1 MSPRQTLKIS
11 TYCLIILLFFGGLL
25 IRIGLINEHLQK
37 DARENQVFSDDP
49 LNLLAG
55 PDLKLQW
62 SFNTSVYTSYDLLYG
77 IAVGD
82 GNGDDQLELAVVG
95 ENGTLVCLN
104 GTTGTL
110 LWTYNLSAPAYS
122 VAFGDVDANGRDEVI
137 ASKLIT
143 PGPGARKRNITV
155 LDFETHV
162 PISGGYQL
170 ESLTAIR
177 IIGVGAGNVRND
189 SKDDVVFIA
198 NSGFLYGFDGETNGD
213 LFPVTKWL
221 GDLFPWGGGPNME
234 FDINFGDIDGDGI
247 SEFVSS
253 GIDSVEK
260 NGSTSLLQWQDGDV
274 TRVWEFKLNA
284 SAYCST
290 ADLGDVDGDGK
301 AEVVVGSRQ
310 NGLIPGGEIYLLN
323 GETSDVIWEFTTG
336 SNNVYDISCGDVQ
349 NDGRDEIAIA
359 VGGDLNYTYVLEGET
374 NSVVWGVPSTYAI
387 NGVELADINNDGKCE
402 LITIGNEFVNL
413 YCIDTDGDGF
423 SDMDDLDDDN
433 DNITDILETSLYGTN
448 QFLVDSDFD
457 NLTDPAELFAY
468 RTNPIAWDSDNDNLS
483 DWQEL
488 FYYFTDATNPNTD
501 GDNLTDG
508 EEVLLG
514 LIPTDPDTYND
525 GFLDS
530 WSYFLDD
537 DNDNLTNFQ
546 ELNIYFTLPNDVD
559 TDNDGL
565 SDWQEINI
573 TGTCPTNPNSDG
585 DFLTDLEE
593 IQQGLDP
600 LDPDTDDD
608 GVLDGAIPPETYDW
622 LFYLLLGITIAL
634 AVFLT
639 FNARFYIKYRRGEI
653 PFPRT
658 RKKAESL
665 RKTIRESVWFWG
677 HGSKVL
683 KNFDKLIA
691 QNATT
696 ITLEALT
703 RTWTQHYKNSYM
715 NIFKLSDEE
724 ALIRAEKQ
732 KKIDI
737 LELYNLLKDKID
749 IKVVPITFGKYAGTD
764 SYQFEIWDEESKQPP
779 ETNEDDT

>member
-11 TYCLIILLFFGGLL
+11 TYFLISLLLFGVFLIQIGLL
-25 IRIGLINEHLQK
+25 NDKLQNKINESQ
-37 DARENQVFSDDP
+37 EFTNNP
-49 LNLLAG
+49 LKLLSGANLT
-55 PDLKLQW
+55 LQW
-62 SFNTSVYTSYDLLYG
+62 SVNTSLYGNFDALWG

-82 GNGDDQLELAVVG
+82 GDGDGQLEIAVVG
-95 ENGTLVCLN
+95 ENGTLYCLN
-104 GTTGTL
+104 GLNGSL
-110 LWTYNLSAPAYS
+110 LWNYFCSGPTYS
-122 VAFGDVDANGRDEVI
+122 VAFGDIGADGKDEIITTQVVD
-137 ASKLIT
+137 
-143 PGPGARKRNITV
+143 PGFPRIQNITV
-155 LDFETHV
+155 FNFTTHL
-162 PISGGYQL
+162 PISGGY
-170 ESLTAIR
+170 SLSSIPAIR
-177 IIGVGAGNVRND
+177 IIGIGAGDIRNTSNEEVLFFD
-189 SKDDVVFIA
+189 NQGIVYVF
-198 NSGFLYGFDGETNGD
+198 NGETNAEFD
-213 LFPVTKWL
+213 RDFVL
-221 GDLFPWGGGPNME
+221 GSIIPFFGGLNQG
-234 FDINFGDIDGDGI
+234 FDINFGDINNDGVP
-247 SEFVSS
+247 EFVVGGINS
-253 GIDSVEK
+253 G
-260 NGSTSLLQWQDGDV
+260 NGSTSLN
-274 TRVWEFKLNA
+274 RWETGAVSNIWDFNLNT
-284 SAYCST
+284 SAYCSI
-290 ADLGDVDGDGK
+290 ADFGDVNGDGRD
-301 AEVVVGSRQ
+301 EIVVGSRQ
-310 NGLIPGGEIYLLN
+310 NNLVPGGEVFLLN
-323 GETSDVIWEFTTG
+323 GETADIIWQFNTS
-336 SNNVYDISCGDVQ
+336 SNNIYDISCGDIHS
-349 NDGRDEIAIA
+349 DGKDEIAIA
-359 VGGDLNYTYVLEGET
+359 VGGDLNYTYVLEGED
-374 NSVVWGVPSTYAI
+374 NSTVWGIPSAYAI

-402 LITIGNEFVNL
+402 LITMGNEFVNV
-413 YCIDTDGDGF
+413 YWIDTDGDGF
-423 SDMDDLDDDN
+423 TDIDDLDDDN
-433 DNITDILETSLYGTN
+433 DNITDIFETSLYQTN

-468 RTNPIAWDSDNDNLS
+468 HTNPIAWDSDNDNLS

-677 HGSKVL
+677 HGSKIL

-715 NIFKLSDEE
+715 NIFKLSEEE

-732 KKIDI
+732 KKKDI

-749 IKVVPITFGKYAGTD
+749 IKVVPIIFGKYAGTD